1 MNRQFAA
8 EGPNELWVA
17 DITYVPTWTG
27 FGYLATVLDVF
38 SRRIV
43 GWSYATHMRTE
54 LIVDAIDM
62 AIETRRPPRG
72 LIHHSDQ
79 GSQYGSIAFGRR
91 CRQRRD
97 HVVDGIEGR
106 LPVNRPIG
114 SGACFLIGCWYWEML
129 ALGFAGRYIC
139 GRAGWWVVP

>member
-1 MNRQFAA
+1 MNRHFAA

-17 DITYVPTWTG
+17 DITYVPTWAG

-54 LIVDAIDM
+54 LILDAIDM

-72 LIHHSDQ
+72 LIHHSDP
-79 GSQYGSIAFGRR
+79 GIPI
-91 CRQRRD
+91 RQHRVRVPLPARRD
-97 HVVDGIEGR
+97 RAVDGIARR
-106 LPVNRPIG
+106 L
-114 SGACFLIGCWYWEML
+114 L
-129 ALGFAGRYIC
+129 
-139 GRAGWWVVP
+139 